1 MEPLYPLYDD
11 DDYDEMEDNVP
22 LCIQAATQL
31 TSAAMGSQLLKAGAS
46 TEETAEQVML
56 FFDIAFRRIRD
67 LAEEDDD
74 DFMDQ
79 VEENGE
85 IEPL

>member
-11 DDYDEMEDNVP
+11 DFADTDDIQ
-22 LCIQAATQL
+22 LCIQTATKL
-31 TSAAMGSQLLKAGAS
+31 TASAMALQMIKPASS

-56 FFDIAFRRIRD
+56 FFDVVYRRVRD
-67 LAEEDDD
+67 LTQEDEDD
-74 DFMDQ
+74 FLDQ